1 MFVRPELV
9 RRYAAWLERRRWAV
23 VIGSVGFA
31 IVCAI
36 AASRLEVQADFSY
49 LLPQDVRS
57 VVDLRAIGKRARALP
72 PANLD
77 AADAQRAYRHALG
90 AINEARGQLGQL
102 AGEIDSGVK
111 ANDRSK
117 LWMLTAKTREHLDRQ
132 LIVIAGELDAVDSWV
147 WYAEQ
152 RAAVAPVR

>member
-1 MFVRPELV
+1 MTHLPRATALSLAALVAVLAAAGCEKTNDLPRLQEEAQATSKELG
-9 RRYAAWLERRRWAV
+9 ERFDELAHR
-23 VIGSVGFA
+23 G
-31 IVCAI
+31 
-36 AASRLEVQADFSY
+36 E
-49 LLPQDVRS
+49 
-57 VVDLRAIGKRARALP
+57 AIGKRARALP